1 MRINMRKK
9 IIAAIIGLL
18 PLFCAGGP
26 ADGLKAAG
34 EENPLLLRTLTGHTG
49 GVLSVTYSPDGKK
62 LASGSADGTVRIWD
76 VGRGECERT
85 LTGHTSYVNS
95 VTYSPDGKKLASGSY
110 DGTVRIWDVGRGECE
125 RTLTGHTGYVLSVT
139 YSPDGKKLAS
149 GSKDGTVR
157 IWMTPME
164 QERIAAEKAAE
175 KAAEAARAAKAAEEE
190 RIVKA
195 AAAAAADA
203 AKKAEKYEAHMS
215 EGNRLLSSSKP
226 SEIMKAVREYQEAL
240 KYGDT
245 PEARAKLTQAQQKYE
260 RSVER

>member
-1 MRINMRKK
+1 MFKK
-9 IIAAIIGLL
+9 IVIGVLFIIFSGCVFAEEGTEGESLL
-18 PLFCAGGP
+18 V
-26 ADGLKAAG
+26 K
-34 EENPLLLRTLTGHTG
+34 TLTGHTDC
-49 GVLSVTYSPDGKK
+49 VL
-62 LASGSADGTVRIWD
+62 
-76 VGRGECERT
+76 
-85 LTGHTSYVNS
+85 S

-125 RTLTGHTGYVLSVT
+125 RTLTGHTNWVLSVT

-195 AAAAAADA
+195 AAAAAAA

-215 EGNRLLSSSKP
+215 EGNRLLGSSKP
-226 SEIMKAVREYQEAL
+226 SEIMKAVREFQEAL
-240 KYGDT
+240 KYGDVNG
-245 PEARAKLTQAQQKYE
+245 EARAKLSQAQQKYE